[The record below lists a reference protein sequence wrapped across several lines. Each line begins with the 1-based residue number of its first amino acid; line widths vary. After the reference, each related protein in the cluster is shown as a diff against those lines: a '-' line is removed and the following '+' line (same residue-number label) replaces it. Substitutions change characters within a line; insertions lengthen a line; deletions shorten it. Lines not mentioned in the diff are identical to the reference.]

1 MRLLASCCV
10 AAVLAGTPLWAGQA
24 LTKAELM
31 GRVTPAT
38 DKGFAAAEDGF
49 LRKPVAEAYLR
60 MKEAAARDGV
70 SLRLISATRTFADQR
85 RIWERK
91 WKALDVADPAERA
104 LRIMTYSS
112 MPGTSRHHWGTDLD
126 LNSLSPRWFVDTA
139 EGRKVYGWLTL
150 HAKEHGFCQPYTAKG
165 AARTT
170 GYAEEKWHWSYQPL
184 SSAFLK
190 QYLQTIKPADI
201 AGFTG
206 AETAAAVRSIEDYV
220 GGVDPAC
227 R

>member
-1 MRLLASCCV
+1 MRLLAGLCLIAPV
-10 AAVLAGTPLWAGQA
+10 AWAQPT

-31 GRVTPAT
+31 GRVTPSRDPA
-38 DKGFAAAEDGF
+38 FAAVEDSY
-49 LRKPVAEAYLR
+49 LRKPVAEAYTK

-70 SLRLISATRTFADQR
+70 TLRLISATRTFADQR

-91 WKALDVADPAERA
+91 WTSIDALPADRA
-104 LRIMTYSS
+104 LKIMTYSS

-126 LNSLSPRWFVDTA
+126 LNSLSPKWFVDTA
-139 EGRKVYGWLTL
+139 EGRKGYGWLQT
-150 HAKEHGFCQPYTAKG
+150 HAKEYGFCQPYTTKG
-165 AARTT
+165 PARPT

-190 QYLQTIKPADI
+190 QYLATVTAADI
-201 AGFTG
+201 TGFSG
-206 AETAAAVRSIEDYV
+206 SGTAAAVRSIEDFV
-220 GGVDPAC
+220 GGVDASC